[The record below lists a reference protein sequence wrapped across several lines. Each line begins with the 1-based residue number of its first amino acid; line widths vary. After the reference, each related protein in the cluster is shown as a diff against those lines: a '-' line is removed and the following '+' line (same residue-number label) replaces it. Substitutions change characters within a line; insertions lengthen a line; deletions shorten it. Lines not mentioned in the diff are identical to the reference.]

1 MYTKFHFLVLL
12 WPQFTGF
19 PIVVVAWGGAS
30 PSFDF
35 FSNHPPPPPTHSK
48 PMPSM
53 KCSPLTLKWSS
64 PCKKQSPPLKRKKPF
79 HEMIP
84 RKSTI
89 NNNLK
94 SSQNPWKI
102 CVKKFIFS
110 EFAGLKAYSWQLY
123 YQINSFTGIFWQ
135 HFKAPPPPHAPP
147 MYWLKPPFHVLNT
160 CGKPWGDFF
169 TGWREP
175 EEYWLWWFEPF
186 SKLKTAFCECWI
198 SIKIPQGRGDKNLV
212 GGVYCRE

>member
-1 MYTKFHFLVLL
+1 MRGCL
-12 WPQFTGF
+12 
-19 PIVVVAWGGAS
+19 PIFW
-30 PSFDF
+30 F
-35 FSNHPPPPPTHSK
+35 FFEPPPPPTHSK

-53 KCSPLTLKWSS
+53 RCSPLTLKWSS

-110 EFAGLKAYSWQLY
+110 KFAGLQAYSWQLY
-123 YQINSFTGIFWQ
+123 YHIYSFTSIFWQ
-135 HFKAPPPPHAPP
+135 HFRAPLPLLPPCIDLSPPIKFWRAPPHPPPPLCSQYLWETLIYP
-147 MYWLKPPFHVLNT
+147 LKMTHIKNRHLPIQVSQNQSLISFQLSMKMIITFCSVWT
-160 CGKPWGDFF
+160 FF
-169 TGWREP
+169 W
-175 EEYWLWWFEPF
+175 
-186 SKLKTAFCECWI
+186 
-198 SIKIPQGRGDKNLV
+198 
-212 GGVYCRE
+212 